1 MTATLTSASVEETRA
16 LGEKLGKLLGVGDV
30 ILLSGEL
37 GAGKT
42 MFVQGM
48 ATGLGYEGTVSSKS
62 FVLLGE
68 YAGDKTLYHADLY
81 RLDDPEMVED
91 LALDE
96 LVADGVVAVEWPE
109 RAGGWLPEEHLL
121 VQIAIDGGDKRR
133 LTLSPAGERAAELAD
148 ALAKAAR

>member
-1 MTATLTSASVEETRA
+1 MDGTLTSASVEETRA
-16 LGEKLGKLLGVGDV
+16 LGERLGRLVEAGDV

-42 MFVQGM
+42 MFVQGL
-48 ATGLGYEGTVSSKS
+48 ATGLGFEGAVSSKS

-68 YAGDKTLYHADLY
+68 YAGRVTLYHADLY
-81 RLDDPEMVED
+81 RLDEPEMVDD

-109 RAGGWLPEEHLL
+109 RADGRLPEEYLL
-121 VQIAIDGGDKRR
+121 IQMTIEDGEKRR
-133 LTLSPAGERAAELAD
+133 LALRPNGERARELAD
-148 ALAKAAR
+148 ALLEATR

>member
-121 VQIAIDGGDKRR
+121 VQIAIDGGEKRR

>member
-148 ALAKAAR
+148 ALTKAAR